1 MIPFASQRGY
11 GQDLATHL
19 LNTHDNE
26 TLEFGGIR
34 GAIAD
39 DLHGAF
45 SEWEAQA
52 GALTKCRNYLYSL
65 SINPDPGQG
74 ALSREQYLD
83 YITRVEQ
90 RLGLTEQPRAVVFHK
105 KYGRE
110 HCHVVW
116 SRVDAE
122 NGKAVHIGFD
132 RRSLMRVTKEFAR
145 DHGLELP
152 EGYEKD
158 GSKSHQLS
166 LYEKAQ
172 QDGCGIT
179 MEQRIRDVTEA
190 WKQSDSPRAFVNALA
205 ARGYVLATGKRPY
218 VLVDVYGNMNALP
231 KLIDDRSVRTKDIRK
246 FLAQEFPPEK
256 LPSVEEVREAAA
268 KHREERG
275 ADMPGPDADKRR
287 KVLEIK
293 QQKRRDFLLAKKG
306 LLAGQQGKEKRALTS
321 RQKRERQVLNDLYRA
336 ESRSIRAERES
347 NKLTGLAAFLGR
359 VTGVQLVTKKVHAY
373 QDRRRQKRF
382 LELREDLASDHQH
395 EQALQRKRHQLQAL
409 DFRRHER
416 SLGALDQREKRSLEL
431 ALLRE
436 ARLSAREER
445 EGESRDSVGVEFS
458 KVAQQSLGNVFDQ
471 VVATPSEAA
480 LGIELSKEFSKAA
493 KVEKDEIDEGKQGS
507 SKGLKERSSAQEKE
521 PRKRRRRRRRDRD
534 LDKGR

>member
-52 GALTKCRNYLYSL
+52 SALTKCRNYLYSL
-65 SINPDPGQG
+65 SINPDPKQG

-83 YITRVEQ
+83 YITRVEE

-122 NGKAVHIGFD
+122 NGKAIHIGFD

-145 DHGLELP
+145 DHGITLP
-152 EGYEKD
+152 AGYERD

-179 MEQRIRDVTEA
+179 IDERILEVTEA
-190 WKQSDSPRAFVNALA
+190 WRQSDSPRAFVNALA

-231 KLIDDRSVRTKDIRK
+231 KLIDDRNLRTKDIRK
-246 FLAQEFPPEK
+246 FLANEFPPER
-256 LPSVEEVREAAA
+256 LPSVDEVRTAAA

-275 ADMPGPDADKRR
+275 ADTLGPDADSPR
-287 KVLEIK
+287 KALERK
-293 QQKRRDFLLAKKG
+293 QQKRREYLLEQKNQLEERQAKESRT
-306 LLAGQQGKEKRALTS
+306 LAS
-321 RQKRERQVLNDLYRA
+321 RQQHERQALKDLYRA
-336 ESRSIRAERES
+336 ESRAIRSERETRKPS
-347 NKLTGLAAFLGR
+347 GLAAFLGR
-359 VTGVQLVTKKVHAY
+359 ITGVQLVRNKVHVY
-373 QDRRRQKRF
+373 QDRRRHKRF
-382 LELREDLASDHQH
+382 LELREELAADHQH
-395 EQALQRKRHQLQAL
+395 EKALQEKRHQLQAL

-431 ALLRE
+431 TLLRE
-436 ARLSAREER
+436 SRTVEREER
-445 EGESRDSVGVEFS
+445 KGESRSGVGIEFT
-458 KVAQQSLGNVFDQ
+458 KAAQQSLGSVFEQ
-471 VVATPSEAA
+471 VVAPPSEAA
-480 LGIELSKEFSKAA
+480 AGIELSKEFAKAA
-493 KVEKDEIDEGKQGS
+493 KEEKEEGKQGS
-507 SKGLKERSSAQEKE
+507 SKGPKKKGNSVEEK
-521 PRKRRRRRRRDRD
+521 PKRRRRKRRRRDRD
-534 LDKGR
+534 IDRGR

>member
-1 MIPFASQRGY
+1 MIPFASQRGF

-26 TLEFGGIR
+26 TLEFGGVR

-52 GALTKCRNYLYSL
+52 SALTKCRNYLYSL
-65 SINPDPGQG
+65 SINPDPKQG
-74 ALSREQYLD
+74 ALSREQYID
-83 YITRVEQ
+83 YITRVEE
-90 RLGLTEQPRAVVFHK
+90 RLGLAEQPRAVVFHR

-122 NGKAVHIGFD
+122 KGRAVHIGFD

-145 DHGLELP
+145 DHGLTLP
-152 EGYEKD
+152 AGYEKD

-179 MEQRIRDVTEA
+179 MEQRVRDVTEA
-190 WKQSDSPRAFVNALA
+190 WQQSDSPRAFVNALA
-205 ARGYVLATGKRPY
+205 SRGYVLATGKRPY

-231 KLIDDRSVRTKDIRK
+231 KLIDDRSVGTKDVRA
-246 FLAQEFPPEK
+246 FLEKEFPPEK
-256 LPSVEEVREAAA
+256 LPSVEEVRAAAA

-275 ADMPGPDADKRR
+275 ADKPRSDADERWTA
-287 KVLEIK
+287 LEIK
-293 QQKRRDFLLAKKG
+293 QQRRREFLLAEKTQ
-306 LLAGQQGKEKRALTS
+306 LEERQISEKRALAA
-321 RQKRERQVLNDLYRA
+321 RQQRETRALKDLYRA
-336 ESRSIRAERES
+336 ESKAIRAERES

-382 LELREDLASDHQH
+382 LELREDLSADHQH

-409 DFRRHER
+409 DFKRHER
-416 SLGALDQREKRSLEL
+416 SLGALDSREKRSLEL

-436 ARLSAREER
+436 SRVSAREER
-445 EGESRDSVGVEFS
+445 EGESRDSVSVEFS

-471 VVATPSEAA
+471 VIATPGEVAP
-480 LGIELSKEFSKAA
+480 GIELSKEFSKAA
-493 KVEKDEIDEGKQGS
+493 KEEKEEGKQGS
-507 SKGLKERSSAQEKE
+507 SKGPKAMEVSKEKE